1 MIRRFGATLS
11 LAVAIVGLAAMAADA
26 AVATV
31 QKRFYLQ
38 VRNVKAGE
46 ALRLEVTNTDVLS
59 IRVTDIRLSGLTT
72 PLDDGDVAVDGN
84 VLTVGTS
91 RQRLSVNLTLH
102 AVCNTVCPAELAGTA
117 SLPNASYA
125 MLRTQ
130 AADAT
135 LVASG
140 RWRVMLSDG

>member
-59 IRVTDIRLSGLTT
+59 IRVTDIRL
-72 PLDDGDVAVDGN
+72 
-84 VLTVGTS
+84 
-91 RQRLSVNLTLH
+91 LSLIH
-102 AVCNTVCPAELAGTA
+102 I
-117 SLPNASYA
+117 
-125 MLRTQ
+125 
-130 AADAT
+130 
-135 LVASG
+135 
-140 RWRVMLSDG
+140 